1 MHIHTLT
8 ACIRGRDLSKV
19 ISETDDERVA
29 LADERVALAPASST
43 VPSFSVSSS
52 STIMMH
58 YSHTIKESIL
68 KNNFTPHSESPIV
81 QQ

>member
-1 MHIHTLT
+1 MPLTATHTHTLT

-29 LADERVALAPASST
+29 LAPASAA

-52 STIMMH
+52 SITMMQSSN
-58 YSHTIKESIL
+58 YNSENIL
-68 KNNFTPHSESPIV
+68 KNNFPPHS
-81 QQ
+81 